1 MNMMR
6 RTVFLLCVVML
17 GNPGGLWGAER
28 PSGPAERPAGS
39 GVIVHSDGYVLTAHH
54 VVANARRIFVVTAGE
69 FRAPAILVSADSEHD
84 LALLKMETVGLT
96 EARIGYAGSVRL
108 DQEVIAVGYPFGLR
122 EVSVTHGRVAAV
134 RTKGV
139 QRVFQVDAA
148 VNPGNSGGPV
158 FNGKGEVVG
167 ILTTKFSHPSG
178 IVPEGMAFAVPIS
191 YATPLLANI
200 PDFDFTALGRGR
212 KAGKAEGNGGL
223 AQELARTSVRI
234 ETVRTAE
241 AGASAVSPGLPSITQ
256 PKGEPQPAQSARIH
270 PGTAKA
276 DGATPLDE
284 ASVEK
289 VNEQLKAAQREAL
302 ERLAQRGATVSEGMM
317 ALIPA
322 GEFVMG
328 AEELL
333 PDARPVHR
341 VFVSSFWLDR
351 YPVTNAQ
358 YRKCAEAGGCL
369 PPKDRQ
375 AFDEAERAQHPVTN
389 VTWAQA
395 RAYCQ
400 WKGKRLPTEAEWE
413 KAARGT
419 DARRYPWGNGNDVIM
434 NRLRGNDLKTTSN
447 GTVPVGSQSAIASPY
462 GVYDL
467 VGSVSEWVK
476 DWYGEDFYQVSPSH
490 DPQGPVRGSFR
501 VLRGGPLSE
510 RPLEAHVGYRSW
522 DEMTYWGP
530 TLGFRCADDVP

>member
-1 MNMMR
+1 MR
-6 RTVFLLCVVML
+6 RTALTI
-17 GNPGGLWGAER
+17 GLIMFVGAVEASAADR
-28 PSGPAERPAGS
+28 PSPSVEKPAGT
-39 GVIVHSDGYVLTAHH
+39 GVIVHSDGYILTAHH
-54 VVANARRIFVVTAGE
+54 VVANARRIAVVTPGE
-69 FRAPAILVSADSEHD
+69 FRAPAVLVSADLEHD
-84 LALLKMETVGLT
+84 IALLKVETVGLS
-96 EARIGYAGSVRL
+96 EAPLGYAGAVRL
-108 DQEVIAVGYPFGLR
+108 DQEVIAVGYQFGLR
-122 EVSVTHGRVAAV
+122 EVSVTRGRIAAV

-148 VNPGNSGGPV
+148 INPGNSGGPV
-158 FNGKGEVVG
+158 FNRRGEVVG

-200 PDFDFTALGRGR
+200 PDFDFTAIGKGR
-212 KAGKAEGNGGL
+212 KVAKAEGNGGL

-234 ETVRTAE
+234 ETVRTVE
-241 AGASAVSPGLPSITQ
+241 GGASLLPPGPPSITQ
-256 PKGEPQPAQSARIH
+256 PKGDAQPPQIARIH
-270 PGTAKA
+270 PGASKA
-276 DGATPLDE
+276 DGATPPDE

-351 YPVTNAQ
+351 YQVTNAQ
-358 YRKCAEAGGCL
+358 YRKCVEAGGCL

-375 AFDEAERAQHPVTN
+375 AFDETERAQHPVTN

-395 RAYCQ
+395 RGYCQ

-419 DARRYPWGNGNDVIM
+419 DARRYPWGNGNEVIIH
-434 NRLRGNDLKTTSN
+434 RLRGNDLKTTSN
-447 GTVPVGSQSAIASPY
+447 GTEPVGSQSAIASPY
-462 GVYDL
+462 GVHDL

-510 RPLEAHVGYRSW
+510 RPLEAHVSYRSW

-530 TLGFRCADDVP
+530 TLGFRCAGDVP

>member
-1 MNMMR
+1 MTMR
-6 RTVFLLCVVML
+6 RLTAAWALLGL
-17 GNPGGLWGAER
+17 GLAGGVSA
-28 PSGPAERPAGS
+28 AERPASPVERPAGT

-54 VVANARRIFVVTAGE
+54 VVAGARRIVVVTPGE
-69 FRAPAILVSADSEHD
+69 FRAPASLVSTDQEHD
-84 LALLKMETVGLT
+84 LALLKVETVGLS
-96 EARIGYAGSVRL
+96 EAHLGYAGAVRL
-108 DQEVIAVGYPFGLR
+108 DQEVIAVGFQFGLK
-122 EVSVTHGRVAAV
+122 EVSVTRGRIAAV
-134 RTKGV
+134 RSKGV

-148 VNPGNSGGPV
+148 INPGNSGGPV
-158 FNGKGEVVG
+158 FNAEGEVVG

-200 PDFDFTALGRGR
+200 PDFDFTSLGKGR
-212 KAGKAEGNGGL
+212 KAGKAKGNGGL

-234 ETVRTAE
+234 ETVRAAEGSPSTTGPGPSTA
-241 AGASAVSPGLPSITQ
+241 SQ
-256 PKGEPQPAQSARIH
+256 PKGDPQPSQVARMH
-270 PGTAKA
+270 PGASQA
-276 DGATPLDE
+276 DGAPPLDD
-284 ASVEK
+284 ASAEK
-289 VNEQLKAAQREAL
+289 VNEQLKTAQREAL

-328 AEELL
+328 SEDLL

-341 VFVSSFWLDR
+341 VFVSSFWIDR
-351 YPVTNAQ
+351 YQVTNAQ
-358 YRKCAEAGGCL
+358 YRKCVEAGGCL

-375 AFDEAERAQHPVTN
+375 AFDDTDRAQHPVTN

-395 RAYCQ
+395 RTYCQ

-419 DARRYPWGNGNDVIM
+419 DGRRYPWGNSNDVIKA
-434 NRLRGNDLKTTSN
+434 RLKSGEIRTASN
-447 GTVPVGSQSAIASPY
+447 GTEPVGSQSAIASPY

-476 DWYGEDFYQVSPSH
+476 DWYGEEFYQVSPSH

-510 RPLEAHVGYRSW
+510 RPLEAHVSYRSW

-530 TLGFRCADDVP
+530 TLGFRCADDVS